1 MVYCIL
7 AELAFSS
14 SARRQAVLDDIVA
27 RIAGRERWGVEQVE
41 AAVRKDGAVAIKMQ
55 LRFVSR
61 LDADDLMARIDAFAV
76 GQRTP
81 LAGSWITVHNCSHD
95 GAPQECVPDA
105 RRDW

>member
-1 MVYCIL
+1 MVYCVL

-14 SARRQAVLDDIVA
+14 SARRQLVLDDIVA
-27 RIAGRERWGVEQVE
+27 RIAGRARWGVDEVE
-41 AAVRKDGAVAIKMQ
+41 ATVRKDGAVSIKIQ

-61 LDADDLMARIDAFAV
+61 LDADDLMARIDAFAT

-81 LAGSWITVHNCSHD
+81 LAGSWLTVHDCSHD
-95 GAPQECVPDA
+95 GPPQPCVPDA